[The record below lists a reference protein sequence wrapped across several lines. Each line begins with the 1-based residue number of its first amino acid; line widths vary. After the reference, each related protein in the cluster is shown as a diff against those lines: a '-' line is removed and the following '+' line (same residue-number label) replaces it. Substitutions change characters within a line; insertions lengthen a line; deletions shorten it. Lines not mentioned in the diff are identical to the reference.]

1 MRGQRIG
8 LFGGTFDPVHDAHLA
23 LAHAALEQLDLDRL
37 LWIPAGEPWQ
47 KAPARLLT
55 APEHRAA
62 MVELAIAGEPRFALE
77 RCELLR
83 PGPSYTLDTVHELQ
97 AREPGNEWFLV
108 LGQDQYAQLAT
119 WHGWRELLGLV
130 TLAVAGREGVA
141 PAPSAEV
148 AAVAHRMLPL
158 TLPPM
163 AHSSSAL
170 REPGGEAALTAM
182 VPPAVARYI
191 DRHRLYAATR
201 ER

>member
-1 MRGQRIG
+1 MSRIG

-23 LAHAALEQLDLDRL
+23 LARAALEQLRLDRL

-47 KAPARLLT
+47 KAQPQSA
-55 APEHRAA
+55 AWHRAA
-62 MVELAIAGEPRFALE
+62 MVELAIAGEPRFVLE
-77 RCELLR
+77 RGELER
-83 PGPSYTLDTVHELQ
+83 PGPSYTLDTVRELQ

-108 LGQDQYAQLAT
+108 IGQDQYARLAT

-130 TLAVAGREGVA
+130 TLAVAARDGIA

-148 AAVAHRMLPL
+148 AAVPHRMLPL
-158 TLPPM
+158 SLPPM

-170 REPGGEAALTAM
+170 REPPATALAAM

-191 DRHRLYAATR
+191 DRHHLYAATR
-201 ER
+201 TR

>member
-119 WHGWRELLGLV
+119 WHGWCELLGLV